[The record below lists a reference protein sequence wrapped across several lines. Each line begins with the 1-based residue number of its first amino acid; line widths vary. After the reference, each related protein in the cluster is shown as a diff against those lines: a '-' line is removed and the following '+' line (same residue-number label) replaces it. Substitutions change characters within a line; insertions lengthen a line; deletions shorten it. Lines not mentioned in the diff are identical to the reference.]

1 MKSILINLLLIFNVM
16 ISSASLEDLNNFFK
30 YELSFIQTSLNKINN
45 NFDTSSGKI
54 IRENDNSLK
63 IEVDE
68 PFKERYL
75 IDNNGIKI
83 YDLEFDQVR
92 MIKKEEI
99 NNDIL
104 EFIYSGFSNDLDIE
118 NLNDK
123 SFKIIED
130 NNSYYIEFV
139 NKQTLQI
146 KYKDNMGVE
155 NLVRF
160 FKQ

>member
-1 MKSILINLLLIFNVM
+1 M
-16 ISSASLEDLNNFFK
+16 ISSASLEDLNIFFK
-30 YELSFIQTSLNKINN
+30 NELSFIQTSLNKINN

-92 MIKKEEI
+92 MIEKEEI

>member
-1 MKSILINLLLIFNVM
+1 M

-92 MIKKEEI
+92 MIEKEEI

>member
-1 MKSILINLLLIFNVM
+1 M
-16 ISSASLEDLNNFFK
+16 ISSASLEDLNIFFTN
-30 YELSFIQTSLNKINN
+30 ELTFKQTSLNKINN

-54 IRENDNSLK
+54 IRDNNNSLQ

-68 PFKERYL
+68 PFKESYL
-75 IDNNGIKI
+75 IDNNGVKI

-92 MIKKEEI
+92 IIKKDEI
-99 NNDIL
+99 NNNIL
-104 EFIYSGFSNDLDIE
+104 EFIYSGFSEDLDIE
-118 NLNDK
+118 TVNDK

-130 NNSYYIEFV
+130 NNSYYVEFI
-139 NKQTLQI
+139 NEDTLQI

-160 FKQ
+160 FKK

>member
-1 MKSILINLLLIFNVM
+1 M
-16 ISSASLEDLNNFFK
+16 ISSASLEDLNIFFK
-30 YELSFIQTSLNKINN
+30 NELSFKQTSLNKINN

-54 IRENDNSLK
+54 IRDNNNSLQ
-63 IEVDE
+63 IEIYE
-68 PFKERYL
+68 PFRERYV

-99 NNDIL
+99 NNNIL
-104 EFIYSGFSNDLDIE
+104 EFIYNGFSEDLDIE
-118 NLNDK
+118 NLDEK
-123 SFKIIED
+123 SFKINED
-130 NNSYYIEFV
+130 SNSYYVEFV
-139 NKQTLQI
+139 NEDTLQI

-160 FKQ
+160 FKK

>member
-1 MKSILINLLLIFNVM
+1 M
-16 ISSASLEDLNNFFK
+16 ISSASLQDLNIFFK
-30 YELSFIQTSLNKINN
+30 NELSFTQTSLNKINN

-54 IRENDNSLK
+54 TRDNNNSLQ

-68 PFKERYL
+68 PFKESYL
-75 IDNNGIKI
+75 IDNNGVKI

-92 MIKKEEI
+92 IIKKDEI
-99 NNDIL
+99 NNNIL
-104 EFIYSGFSNDLDIE
+104 EFIYSGFSEDIDIE
-118 NLNDK
+118 TVSDK

-130 NNSYYIEFV
+130 NNSYYVEFI
-139 NKQTLQI
+139 NEDTLQI

-160 FKQ
+160 FKK

>member
-1 MKSILINLLLIFNVM
+1 M
-16 ISSASLEDLNNFFK
+16 ISSASLEDLNIFFTN
-30 YELSFIQTSLNKINN
+30 ELSFKQTSLNKINN

-54 IRENDNSLK
+54 TRDNNNSLQ

-92 MIKKEEI
+92 IIKKDEI
-99 NNDIL
+99 NNNIL
-104 EFIYSGFSNDLDIE
+104 EFIYSGFSEDIDIE
-118 NLNDK
+118 TVSDK

-130 NNSYYIEFV
+130 NNSYYVEFI
-139 NKQTLQI
+139 NEDTLQI

-160 FKQ
+160 FKK

>member
-1 MKSILINLLLIFNVM
+1 MV
-16 ISSASLEDLNNFFK
+16 ISSASLEDLNIFFK
-30 YELSFIQTSLNKINN
+30 NELSFKQTSLNKINN
-45 NFDTSSGKI
+45 NFDTSSGNI
-54 IRENDNSLK
+54 SRDNNNSLQ
-63 IEVDE
+63 IEIYE
-68 PFKERYL
+68 PFRERYV

-99 NNDIL
+99 NNNIL
-104 EFIYSGFSNDLDIE
+104 EFIYNGFSEDLDIE
-118 NLNDK
+118 NLDDK
-123 SFKIIED
+123 SFKINE
-130 NNSYYIEFV
+130 NSNSYYVEFV
-139 NKQTLQI
+139 NEDTLQI

>member
-1 MKSILINLLLIFNVM
+1 M
-16 ISSASLEDLNNFFK
+16 ISSASIEDLNIFFK
-30 YELSFIQTSLNKINN
+30 NEISFKQTSLNKINN

-54 IRENDNSLK
+54 IRDNNNSLQVE
-63 IEVDE
+63 IYE
-68 PFKERYL
+68 PFRERYV

-99 NNDIL
+99 NNNIL
-104 EFIYSGFSNDLDIE
+104 EFIYNGFSEDLDIE
-118 NLNDK
+118 NLDDK
-123 SFKIIED
+123 SFKINE
-130 NNSYYIEFV
+130 NSNSYYVEFV
-139 NKQTLQI
+139 NEDTLQI

>member
-1 MKSILINLLLIFNVM
+1 M
-16 ISSASLEDLNNFFK
+16 ISSASLQDLNIFFK
-30 YELSFIQTSLNKINN
+30 NELSFTQTSLNKINN

-54 IRENDNSLK
+54 TRDNDNSLQ

-92 MIKKEEI
+92 IIKKDEI
-99 NNDIL
+99 NNNIL
-104 EFIYSGFSNDLDIE
+104 EFIYSGFSEDIDIE
-118 NLNDK
+118 TVSDK

-130 NNSYYIEFV
+130 NNSYYVEFI
-139 NKQTLQI
+139 NEDTLQI

-160 FKQ
+160 FKK

>member
-1 MKSILINLLLIFNVM
+1 M
-16 ISSASLEDLNNFFK
+16 ISSASLEDLNIFFQN
-30 YELSFIQTSLNKINN
+30 ELSFKQTSLNKINN

-54 IRENDNSLK
+54 IRDNNNSLQVE
-63 IEVDE
+63 IYE
-68 PFKERYL
+68 PFRERYV

-99 NNDIL
+99 NNNIL
-104 EFIYSGFSNDLDIE
+104 EFIYNGFSEDLDIE
-118 NLNDK
+118 NLDDK
-123 SFKIIED
+123 SFKINE
-130 NNSYYIEFV
+130 NSNSYYVEFV
-139 NKQTLQI
+139 NEDTLQI

>member
-1 MKSILINLLLIFNVM
+1 M
-16 ISSASLEDLNNFFK
+16 ISSASLEDLNIFFTN
-30 YELSFIQTSLNKINN
+30 ELTFKQTSLNKINN

-54 IRENDNSLK
+54 IRDSNNSLQ

-68 PFKERYL
+68 PFKESYL
-75 IDNNGIKI
+75 IDNNGVKI

-92 MIKKEEI
+92 IIKKDEI
-99 NNDIL
+99 NNNIL
-104 EFIYSGFSNDLDIE
+104 EFIYSGFSEDIDIE
-118 NLNDK
+118 TVSDK

-130 NNSYYIEFV
+130 NNSYYVEFI
-139 NKQTLQI
+139 NEDTLQI

-160 FKQ
+160 FKK

>member
-1 MKSILINLLLIFNVM
+1 M
-16 ISSASLEDLNNFFK
+16 ISSASLEDLNIFFK
-30 YELSFIQTSLNKINN
+30 NELSFTQTSLNKINN

-54 IRENDNSLK
+54 TWKNDNSLQ

-68 PFKERYL
+68 PFKERYS
-75 IDNNGIKI
+75 INNDGIKVH
-83 YDLEFDQVR
+83 DLEFDQVR
-92 MIKKEEI
+92 IIKKEEI
-99 NNDIL
+99 NNNIL
-104 EFIYSGFSNDLDIE
+104 EFIYSGFSRDLDIE

-123 SFKIIED
+123 TFKVTVD
-130 NNSYYIEFV
+130 NNFYYIEFI

-146 KYKDNMGVE
+146 KYKDNMNVE

>member
-1 MKSILINLLLIFNVM
+1 M
-16 ISSASLEDLNNFFK
+16 ISSASIEDLNIFFTN
-30 YELSFIQTSLNKINN
+30 ELTFKQTSLNKINK

-54 IRENDNSLK
+54 IRDNNNSLQ

-92 MIKKEEI
+92 IIKKDEI
-99 NNDIL
+99 NNNIL
-104 EFIYSGFSNDLDIE
+104 EFIYSGFSEDIDIE
-118 NLNDK
+118 TVSDK

-130 NNSYYIEFV
+130 NNSYYVEFI
-139 NKQTLQI
+139 NEDTLQI

-160 FKQ
+160 FKK

>member
-1 MKSILINLLLIFNVM
+1 M
-16 ISSASLEDLNNFFK
+16 ISSASLEDLNIFFQNA
-30 YELSFIQTSLNKINN
+30 LSFKQTSLNKINN

-54 IRENDNSLK
+54 IRDNNNSLQ
-63 IEVDE
+63 IEIYE
-68 PFKERYL
+68 PFRERYV

-99 NNDIL
+99 NNNIL
-104 EFIYSGFSNDLDIE
+104 EFIYNGFSEDLDIE
-118 NLNDK
+118 NLDDK
-123 SFKIIED
+123 SFKINED
-130 NNSYYIEFV
+130 SNSYYVEFV
-139 NKQTLQI
+139 NEDTLQI

-160 FKQ
+160 FKK

>member
-1 MKSILINLLLIFNVM
+1 M
-16 ISSASLEDLNNFFK
+16 ISSASLEDLNIFFK
-30 YELSFIQTSLNKINN
+30 NELSFKQTSLNKINN

-54 IRENDNSLK
+54 IRDNNNSLQVE
-63 IEVDE
+63 IYE
-68 PFKERYL
+68 PFRERYV

-83 YDLEFDQVR
+83 YDLEFDQIR

-99 NNDIL
+99 NNNIL
-104 EFIYSGFSNDLDIE
+104 EFIYNGFSEDLDIE
-118 NLNDK
+118 NLDDK
-123 SFKIIED
+123 SFKINED
-130 NNSYYIEFV
+130 SNSYYVEFV
-139 NKQTLQI
+139 NEDTLQI

>member
-1 MKSILINLLLIFNVM
+1 M
-16 ISSASLEDLNNFFK
+16 ISSASLQDLNIFFK
-30 YELSFIQTSLNKINN
+30 NELSFTQTSLNKINN

-54 IRENDNSLK
+54 TRDNNNSLQV
-63 IEVDE
+63 EVDE

-92 MIKKEEI
+92 IIKKDEI
-99 NNDIL
+99 NNNIL
-104 EFIYSGFSNDLDIE
+104 EFIYSGFSEDIDIE
-118 NLNDK
+118 TVSDK

-130 NNSYYIEFV
+130 NNSYYVEFI
-139 NKQTLQI
+139 NEDTLQI

-160 FKQ
+160 FKK

>member
-1 MKSILINLLLIFNVM
+1 MLIFNVM
-16 ISSASLEDLNNFFK
+16 ISSASLQDLNIFFK
-30 YELSFIQTSLNKINN
+30 NELSFTQTSLNKINN

-92 MIKKEEI
+92 MIEKEEI

>member
-1 MKSILINLLLIFNVM
+1 M
-16 ISSASLEDLNNFFK
+16 ISSASLEDLNIFFK
-30 YELSFIQTSLNKINN
+30 NELSFTQTSLNKINN

-54 IRENDNSLK
+54 TRKNDNSLQ

-68 PFKERYL
+68 PFKERYS
-75 IDNNGIKI
+75 IDNDVIKV

-92 MIKKEEI
+92 IIKKEEI
-99 NNDIL
+99 NNNIL
-104 EFIYSGFSNDLDIE
+104 EFIYSGFSEDLDIE

-123 SFKIIED
+123 SFKIKVD
-130 NNSYYIEFV
+130 NNFYYIEFI

-146 KYKDNMGVE
+146 KYKDNMNVE

-160 FKQ
+160 FKR

>member
-1 MKSILINLLLIFNVM
+1 M
-16 ISSASLEDLNNFFK
+16 ISSASLEDLNIFFK
-30 YELSFIQTSLNKINN
+30 NELSFKQTSLNKINN

-54 IRENDNSLK
+54 IRDNNNSLQ
-63 IEVDE
+63 IEIYE
-68 PFKERYL
+68 PFRERYV

-99 NNDIL
+99 NNNIL
-104 EFIYSGFSNDLDIE
+104 GFIYNGFSEDLDIE
-118 NLNDK
+118 TVSDK

-130 NNSYYIEFV
+130 NNSYYVEFI
-139 NKQTLQI
+139 NEDTLQI

>member
-1 MKSILINLLLIFNVM
+1 M
-16 ISSASLEDLNNFFK
+16 ISSASLEDLNIFFTN
-30 YELSFIQTSLNKINN
+30 ELSFKQTSLNKINN

-54 IRENDNSLK
+54 IRDNNNSLQ
-63 IEVDE
+63 IEVYE

-92 MIKKEEI
+92 IIKKDEI
-99 NNDIL
+99 NNNIL
-104 EFIYSGFSNDLDIE
+104 EFIYSGFSEDIDIE
-118 NLNDK
+118 TVSDK

-130 NNSYYIEFV
+130 NNSYYVEFI
-139 NKQTLQI
+139 NEDTLQI

-160 FKQ
+160 FKK

>member
-1 MKSILINLLLIFNVM
+1 LKSIFINVLLIFNVM
-16 ISSASLEDLNNFFK
+16 ISSASLEDLNIFFK
-30 YELSFIQTSLNKINN
+30 NELSFKQTSLNKINN

-54 IRENDNSLK
+54 IRDNNNSLQVE
-63 IEVDE
+63 IYE
-68 PFKERYL
+68 PFRERYV

-83 YDLEFDQVR
+83 YDLEFDQIR

-99 NNDIL
+99 NNNIL
-104 EFIYSGFSNDLDIE
+104 EFIYNGFSEDLDIE
-118 NLNDK
+118 NLDDK
-123 SFKIIED
+123 SFKINE
-130 NNSYYIEFV
+130 NSNSYYVEFV
-139 NKQTLQI
+139 NEDTLQI

>member
-1 MKSILINLLLIFNVM
+1 M
-16 ISSASLEDLNNFFK
+16 ISSASLEDLNIFFTN
-30 YELSFIQTSLNKINN
+30 ELTFKQTSLNKINN

-54 IRENDNSLK
+54 TRDNNNSLQ

-92 MIKKEEI
+92 IIKKDEI
-99 NNDIL
+99 NNNIL
-104 EFIYSGFSNDLDIE
+104 EFIYSGFPEDLDIE
-118 NLNDK
+118 TVNDK

-130 NNSYYIEFV
+130 NNSYYVEFI
-139 NKQTLQI
+139 NEDTLQI

-160 FKQ
+160 FKK

>member
-1 MKSILINLLLIFNVM
+1 M

-68 PFKERYL
+68 PFKEKYL

>member
-1 MKSILINLLLIFNVM
+1 LKSIFINVLLIFNVM
-16 ISSASLEDLNNFFK
+16 ISSASLEDLNIFFK
-30 YELSFIQTSLNKINN
+30 NELSFKQTSLNKINN

-54 IRENDNSLK
+54 IRDNNNSLQ
-63 IEVDE
+63 IEIYE
-68 PFKERYL
+68 PFRERYV

-99 NNDIL
+99 NNNIL
-104 EFIYSGFSNDLDIE
+104 EFIYNGFSEDLDIE
-118 NLNDK
+118 NLDDK

-130 NNSYYIEFV
+130 SNSYYVEFV
-139 NKQTLQI
+139 NEDTLQI

-160 FKQ
+160 FKK

>member
-1 MKSILINLLLIFNVM
+1 M
-16 ISSASLEDLNNFFK
+16 ISSASLQDLNIFFK
-30 YELSFIQTSLNKINN
+30 NELSFTQTSLNKINN

-54 IRENDNSLK
+54 TRDNNNYLQ

-75 IDNNGIKI
+75 INNNGIKI

-92 MIKKEEI
+92 IIKKDEI
-99 NNDIL
+99 NNNIL
-104 EFIYSGFSNDLDIE
+104 EFIYSGFSEDIDIE
-118 NLNDK
+118 TVSDK

-130 NNSYYIEFV
+130 NNSYYVEFI
-139 NKQTLQI
+139 NEDTLQI

-160 FKQ
+160 FKK

>member
-1 MKSILINLLLIFNVM
+1 MNI
-16 ISSASLEDLNNFFK
+16 FFK
-30 YELSFIQTSLNKINN
+30 NELSFKQTSLNKINN

-54 IRENDNSLK
+54 IRDNNNTLQ
-63 IEVDE
+63 IEIYE
-68 PFKERYL
+68 PFRERYV

-99 NNDIL
+99 NNNIL
-104 EFIYSGFSNDLDIE
+104 EFIYNGFSEDLDIE
-118 NLNDK
+118 NLDDK
-123 SFKIIED
+123 SFKINED
-130 NNSYYIEFV
+130 SNSYYVEFV
-139 NKQTLQI
+139 NEDTLQI

-155 NLVRF
+155 NLVKF